1 MSHCISSWTQSNKM
15 KLNEEK
21 AKYMIFTRLT
31 VNGQT
36 LDRVEA
42 VKVVGVWLT
51 TWLDWER
58 NTSEICRKSYARVTM
73 ITKLK
78 YAGVNAV
85 DLINIYILY
94 IRSVLEYCSVLWHST
109 LTVGQCQAIER
120 VQKTCLKII
129 LGPEYTSYE
138 AALEYTGLESLRDRR
153 EARCLQFGLKCLV
166 HPIHSRMFPVNQQL
180 NSEHRTRQQEHFVV
194 NKARTEYY
202 KLSAIPYI
210 QRKLNQYV
218 KAQNGKE

>member
-1 MSHCISSWTQSNKM
+1 M

-21 AKYMIFTRLT
+21 TNYMIFSRSQAEFATRLS

-78 YAGVNAV
+78 YAGVSTV

-109 LTVGQCQAIER
+109 HTVGQCQTIER
-120 VQKTCLKII
+120 VQKICLKII
-129 LGPEYTSYE
+129 LG
-138 AALEYTGLESLRDRR
+138 LEYAS
-153 EARCLQFGLKCLV
+153 
-166 HPIHSRMFPVNQQL
+166 
-180 NSEHRTRQQEHFVV
+180 
-194 NKARTEYY
+194 
-202 KLSAIPYI
+202 
-210 QRKLNQYV
+210 YV
-218 KAQNGKE
+218 MQIL